1 MMNLVNSKVIKS
13 SSRPVANRSSESVS
27 AYSCELFIESF
38 KITHRGY
45 VYFLWTSNHSQ
56 IHSLRYEA
64 SGKLVQVK
72 ETLTI
77 SLRVTAKNGRDLPS
91 SVPTSPRRP
100 TSNSWPSP
108 AKSSTSSKSP

>member
-13 SSRPVANRSSESVS
+13 SSRPVINRPSESVS

-38 KITHRGY
+38 KILHRGY
-45 VYFLWTSNHSQ
+45 VYFLWSSNNSQ

-64 SGKLVQVK
+64 NGKVVQVK

-77 SLRVTAKNGRDLPS
+77 SLRITAKNGRDLPS

-100 TSNSWPSP
+100 SSNSWPSQE
-108 AKSSTSSKSP
+108 KSSMSLKSP